1 MSKKRKRKRSF
12 DNDRLTTVKTVLEII
27 RLAIGIVLGLFAIG
41 LAVQS
46 QCEPEKSK
54 TSKPK
59 HDLDRLGLEPLGG
72 FGMSTEDSFE
82 VSDPFR
88 KPSAYAQHTGFR
100 STLGLGLSARNPFL
114 EPDLTRMTGFVYP
127 GSVAGHLAGASA
139 TSGPYRTTSTV
150 VNTVKNNVLT
160 LRACDIGMM
169 NPSTVAPVLVVKP
182 DLTIGC
188 SAQLRELLSPT

>member
-27 RLAIGIVLGLFAIG
+27 KLAIKIVLGLFTIG
-41 LAVQS
+41 LVVQS
-46 QCEPEKSK
+46 LCEPEKSK
-54 TSKPK
+54 ISKPK
-59 HDLDRLGLEPLGG
+59 HDLDRFGLEPLGG

-82 VSDPFR
+82 VSGPFR
-88 KPSAYAQHTGFR
+88 KPSACAQHIGFR
-100 STLGLGLSARNPFL
+100 STLGLGLSASFL
-114 EPDLTRMTGFVYP
+114 KRDLTSILGPKLPTSVTGQ
-127 GSVAGHLAGASA
+127 LAGASA
-139 TSGPYRTTSTV
+139 TSGPYCTTSTV

-169 NPSTVAPVLVVKP
+169 NPTVAPVLVVKP

-188 SAQLRELLSPT
+188 SSQLGELLSPT